1 MAGSHKKQHTIPR
14 SYLAAWIE
22 PVTPTGQTSAI
33 YLISKDEK
41 TIRRKSPEKSFTQT
55 DRYTVHLRDGTRD
68 LTVEHA
74 LGDLESDFQGV
85 LRAVRQGEKLTLLQ
99 KAKLSAFTA
108 AMMGRS
114 KQQGD
119 WILKQQ
125 LEHLETIKEMEKA
138 HGAEPITSKDME
150 EALGNH
156 HAQLVVN
163 CIQVMAPVLF
173 RMVLTIFTTND
184 PTGFITSDAPA
195 VMYNPKSHT
204 FPPMYRSPGLLQRD
218 VEVTLPL
225 SPQHLALFSHHPSS
239 RLYIPMAT
247 GDVDEANRT
256 TYFFC
261 EKEFVSRTGEV
272 RDAWVSERQK
282 PADAWNEESAPN
294 FDIEGPVTA
303 DKVVT
308 QYEELKEFHD
318 GWRQNIFLKED

>member
-41 TIRRKSPEKSFTQT
+41 TVRRRSPEKSFTQT
-55 DRYTVHLRDGTRD
+55 DRYTVRLKDGTRD

-74 LGDLESDFQGV
+74 LGTLESDFQGV
-85 LRAVRQGEKLTLLQ
+85 LRDIRHGERLTALQ
-99 KAKLSAFTA
+99 KARLSTFTA

-125 LEHLETIKEMEKA
+125 LEHLEQIKEMEKV

-150 EALGNH
+150 EVLRNH

-163 CIQVMAPVLF
+163 SIQVIAPVLL

-225 SPQHLALFSHHPSS
+225 SPQHLALFSHHPAT
-239 RLYIPMAT
+239 RLYIPMAD

-261 EKEFVSRTGEV
+261 EKDFVSRTGEI
-272 RDAWVSERQK
+272 RDAWVAERQK
-282 PADAWNEESAPN
+282 PADAWSEDAARN
-294 FDIEGPVTA
+294 FDVEGPITA
-303 DKVVT
+303 DKIVT
-308 QYEELKEFHD
+308 QYEQLKEFSD
-318 GWRQNIFLKED
+318 GWRTKIFLREE